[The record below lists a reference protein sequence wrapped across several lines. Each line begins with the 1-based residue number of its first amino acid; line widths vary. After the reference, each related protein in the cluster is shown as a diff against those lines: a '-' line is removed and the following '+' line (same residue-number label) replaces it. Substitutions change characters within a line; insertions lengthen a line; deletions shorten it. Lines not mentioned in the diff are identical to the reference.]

1 MTEYRLNGLHTKEDI
16 AKMKKWCNE
25 HFGPSRR
32 DNRHRWTGGRWFL
45 NSTYSFQFYNRRD
58 IFWFR
63 LAWAR

>member
-25 HFGPSRR
+25 HLGPSRSI
-32 DNRHRWTGGRWFL
+32 NYQWSGGRWFL
-45 NSTYSFQFYNRRD
+45 NGNYSFQFYNRRD
-58 IFWFR
+58 MFWFR